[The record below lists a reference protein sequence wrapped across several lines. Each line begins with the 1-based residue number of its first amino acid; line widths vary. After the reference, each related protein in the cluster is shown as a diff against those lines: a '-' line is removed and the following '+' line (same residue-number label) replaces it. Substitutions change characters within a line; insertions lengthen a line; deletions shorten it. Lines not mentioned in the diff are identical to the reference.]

1 MKENAF
7 THYKRDNTLYNSL
20 IAAATDGKLP
30 ILTSTIFEKMNAEYG
45 KEKMRTHLA
54 DYIASERPVF
64 PLKEITNS
72 DMRISFGRLKQ
83 FDTST
88 ICIPNEQVEKEV
100 FEKYDDYKYPYSEYG
115 LGLIN
120 GASTFNDVSNYFMQD
135 LRLECSSY
143 GFRAPKEVWENGD
156 AYAIWKCLGP
166 IWRGINDV
174 KLTKIKELDGTET
187 EKLVGGRLDEKSY
200 ISAFR
205 LGTYIATQF
214 KPVVAKAIYDI
225 TNAKTVLDTSC
236 GWGDRLAGF
245 YTSDAKEYIGCD
257 PNPNTFARYMKQV
270 DEYER
275 ILGNSTPIIKEER
288 DYFTINATKKVT
300 IFRCGAED
308 LPYNE
313 LPQIDCAFTSPPYFS
328 TEQYNKGGEH
338 QEDQSWHKFNEYD
351 KWRDDFYLPV
361 AEKTMSV
368 SKYMFVNI
376 MDPKVHGVRYYSGDE
391 LVNKFQ
397 DKFLGQ
403 IGMRI
408 MQRPQGKAVFNDENG
423 NFSKEKLDEHM
434 NKMFIENVWCF
445 SKNKDRDIFKHN
457 KLGTLEEFM

>member
-7 THYKRDNTLYNSL
+7 THYERDNDLYNRL
-20 IAAATDGKLP
+20 ITAATDGKLP

-72 DMRISFGRLKQ
+72 DMRTSFGRLKK

-120 GASTFNDVSNYFMQD
+120 GASTFNDISNYFMQD

-245 YTSDAKEYIGCD
+245 FASDAEEYYGCD
-257 PNPNTFARYMKQV
+257 PNPNTYQRYQEQIATYNKF
-270 DEYER
+270 
-275 ILGNSTPIIKEER
+275 LPTP
-288 DYFTINATKKVT
+288 KKVQ
-300 IFRCGAED
+300 IWNCGAED
-308 LPYNE
+308 LPYHM
-313 LPQIDCAFTSPPYFS
+313 LPKIDVAFTSPPYFS
-328 TEQYNKGGEH
+328 TEQYNKGGDK
-338 QEDQSWHKFNEYD
+338 QELQSWHKFNEYD
-351 KWRDDFYLPV
+351 KWRDEFYLSV
-361 AEKTMSV
+361 AEKTMEV
-368 SKYMFVNI
+368 SKFMFVNI
-376 MDPKVHGVRYYSGDE
+376 MDPKIHNVRYRSGDE
-391 LVNKFQ
+391 LVDKFK

-408 MQRPQGKAVFNDENG
+408 MQRPKSDTLFKDE
-423 NFSKEKLDEHM
+423 KEKADFM

-445 SKNKDRDIFKHN
+445 GPETDLFKNSRKA
-457 KLGTLEEFM
+457 TLDEFFA